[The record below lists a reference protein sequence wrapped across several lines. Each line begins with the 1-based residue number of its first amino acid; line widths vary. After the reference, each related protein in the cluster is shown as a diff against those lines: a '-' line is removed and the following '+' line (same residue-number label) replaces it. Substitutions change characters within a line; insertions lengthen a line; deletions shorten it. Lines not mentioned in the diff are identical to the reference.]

1 MGNTPKHS
9 FGASAKWIISLV
21 ILGLLSCPESTCIAQ
36 NKQSTE
42 PKWVDLFN
50 GKDLNG
56 WTVKIAGHPIGDN
69 YANTFRVEDGI
80 LKCEYDDY
88 NEFDGR
94 YGHLYSNLSYSHYK
108 LRMEYR
114 FEGRQLPDAP
124 NYVDLNSGVML
135 HSQSP
140 QSMELEQAFPASLEM
155 QFLADQGKGKR
166 QTGNVCTPGTHLVH
180 NGKFTKKHIVKSSG
194 PTLPPDE
201 WVSVEIEVHGNQQII
216 YLSLIHI

>member
-1 MGNTPKHS
+1 MGNIPKHS
-9 FGASAKWIISLV
+9 FKASAKWIISLV
-21 ILGLLSCPESTCIAQ
+21 ILGLLSCPASTCIAQ
-36 NKQSTE
+36 DKQSTE
-42 PKWVDLFN
+42 SKWVDLFN

-94 YGHLYSNLSYSHYK
+94 YGHLYTNLSYSHYK

-140 QSMELEQAFPASLEM
+140 QSMKLEQAFPASLEM
-155 QFLADQGKGKR
+155 QFLAD
-166 QTGNVCTPGTHLVH
+166 
-180 NGKFTKKHIVKSSG
+180 
-194 PTLPPDE
+194 
-201 WVSVEIEVHGNQQII
+201 
-216 YLSLIHI
+216 